1 MAHMRKVAV
10 MSSPHEEVAA
20 EVRATLARN
29 KIRQSA
35 VAEALSL
42 SRASVSRRL
51 KGEQP
56 FTVPELLVVADLA
69 GVNAS
74 EFFRAA

>member
-1 MAHMRKVAV
+1 MRSVHD
-10 MSSPHEEVAA
+10 MSTPHEAVAA
-20 EVRATLARN
+20 EVRAALARN
-29 KIRQSA
+29 KIRQGA

-51 KGEQP
+51 KGERP
-56 FTVPELLVVADLA
+56 FTVPELLVIADLA
-69 GVNAS
+69 GVEPS

>member
-1 MAHMRKVAV
+1 MH
-10 MSSPHEEVAA
+10 STHEAVAA
-20 EVRATLARN
+20 EVRAALARSQ
-29 KIRQSA
+29 IRQGE

-51 KGEQP
+51 KGERP
-56 FTVPELLVVADLA
+56 FTVPELLVVADLV

-74 EFFRAA
+74 EFFSAA

>member
-1 MAHMRKVAV
+1 MNN
-10 MSSPHEEVAA
+10 PHEAVAA
-20 EVRATLARN
+20 EVRAALARN
-29 KIRQSA
+29 KIRQAA

-51 KGEQP
+51 KGERP

-69 GVNAS
+69 GVSPS
-74 EFFRAA
+74 EFFTAA